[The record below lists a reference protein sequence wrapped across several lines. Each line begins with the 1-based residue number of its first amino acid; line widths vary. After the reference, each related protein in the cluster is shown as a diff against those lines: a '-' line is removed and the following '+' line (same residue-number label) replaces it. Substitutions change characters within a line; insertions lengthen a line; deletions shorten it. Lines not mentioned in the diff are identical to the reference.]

1 MNINN
6 SFLSSI
12 PSAPPAV
19 HPSAPPAVHPS
30 APPAVQ
36 PPAVQPS
43 APPAVQPPAPPSASH
58 TVKSIY
64 PLLDLQQPPIQST
77 SIYSN
82 PTLPSPQSMLPTSNS
97 QLPPKSNETAK
108 IETSNTM
115 TQQQLNNLN
124 YRLRTQPISCHTQHI
139 YSSRQSGAFD
149 TAITTCIMHF
159 SNLGYD
165 IQPISSWLL
174 YSVCNWCF
182 NKEVLVILTQDKLWV
197 IRYNWI
203 VHKVKKYKVIDL
215 INVSEVNM
223 GKIYKRQMKLPIIG
237 KTLEEVVNPY
247 LNQMDTTLENNPYSK
262 QAIRIYFNIP
272 TESNLIRPT
281 NRDNLEQLYNKLDK
295 KWNPFSTNVSHLTFK
310 SHIVKEDIAIMAEE
324 PMGRIMDS
332 ISIPETRSVNNFTKI
347 FNQTLTNKNISYTT
361 TQKDIEY
368 DNATGVAELIYN
380 RNQLGSCR
388 RRGNFIW

>member
-6 SFLSSI
+6 SFVSSI
-12 PSAPPAV
+12 PSAPPASMV
-19 HPSAPPAVHPS
+19 NQTMDPSAPPAVEPM
-30 APPAVQ
+30 
-36 PPAVQPS
+36 
-43 APPAVQPPAPPSASH
+43 
-58 TVKSIY
+58 Y

-77 SIYSN
+77 SIPIYPQ
-82 PTLPSPQSMLPTSNS
+82 PTLPPPQAMLPTPKS
-97 QLPPKSNETAK
+97 QLPIMSNQTEE
-108 IETSNTM
+108 IETPDSI

-124 YRLRTQPISCHTQHI
+124 LRLRTQPMSCHTQHI
-139 YSSRQSGAFD
+139 YPSRQSGAFD
-149 TAITTCIMHF
+149 TAITTCITHF
-159 SNLGYD
+159 FNLGHD

-215 INVSEVNM
+215 INVSDVNM
-223 GKIYKRQMKLPIIG
+223 GKIYKRQMKLPLIG

-247 LNQMDTTLENNPYSK
+247 MNQMDTQLKNNPYSK
-262 QAIRIYFNIP
+262 EAIRIYFNIP
-272 TESNLIRPT
+272 TESNLRRST
-281 NRDNLEQLYNKLDK
+281 NGDNLEQLYNKLDK
-295 KWNPFSTNVSHLTFK
+295 KWNPFSTKVSHLTFK
-310 SHIVKEDIAIMAEE
+310 SHIVKEDVAIMAEE

-347 FNQTLTNKNISYTT
+347 FNQTLTDKNISYTT
-361 TQKDIEY
+361 AQKDIEY